1 MEAEGALHRRGLVR
15 VLLRD
20 GDHGFHT
27 LRRHQ
32 HAVQTQ
38 EGVLERLT
46 NILARLELGLLAE
59 PIREVALAEF
69 GALETTMTIE
79 DSENADALVKIGIR
93 DMCILL

>member
-1 MEAEGALHRRGLVR
+1 M
-15 VLLRD
+15 
-20 GDHGFHT
+20 
-27 LRRHQ
+27 
-32 HAVQTQ
+32 
-38 EGVLERLT
+38 
-46 NILARLELGLLAE
+46 LAE